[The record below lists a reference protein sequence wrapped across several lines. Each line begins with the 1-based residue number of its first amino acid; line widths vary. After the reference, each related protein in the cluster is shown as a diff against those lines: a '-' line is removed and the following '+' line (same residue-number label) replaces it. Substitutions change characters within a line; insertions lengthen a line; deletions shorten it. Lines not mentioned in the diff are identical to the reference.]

1 MSPNDR
7 LTRIAA
13 VKHAL
18 VGIFEVERYE
28 FNEFNAVRLQGK
40 WLTPPESALQ
50 TLVPRF
56 AALNSTPLLRSG
68 PHGVELWVMP
78 GVVESETAE
87 PAPAAPPREVRIDP
101 RINLLLYLATIVSV
115 VITGGLESD
124 GMDGVRLNLP
134 NGLMFAGS
142 LLSILT
148 AHEMGH
154 FVVGRIRGLKTTWPI
169 FIPLPFIS
177 IGGTLGAVIVQSS
190 PFKDRRT
197 LLEVGIAGPL
207 AGFLVA
213 VPLFILGLW
222 LTDPTPTAVPA
233 GATFLGDSLLTQ
245 TIGFTMLGR
254 IYSSTAESV
263 MVHPVAF
270 GAWIGLLITGIN
282 LIPAGQLDGGHIAY
296 ALLGRNARFASWI
309 SIGVM
314 IVLAAFVSQAWTM
327 WAVLL
332 FFFGRRHPP
341 IEDEATPLTAA
352 HFLLALAGLLVLI
365 LTFVPSP
372 IFTV

>member
-1 MSPNDR
+1 MPPHDR
-7 LTRIAA
+7 LSRIAA

-18 VGIFEVERYE
+18 VDVLDVERYE
-28 FNEFNAVRLQGK
+28 FNEFEAVRLQGK
-40 WLTPPESALQ
+40 WRIAPEAALP
-50 TLVPRF
+50 TLVSRF
-56 AALNSTPLLRSG
+56 AALGCTPVLRNG
-68 PHGVELWVMP
+68 PHGVELWVLP
-78 GVVESETAE
+78 GVAEAEAAE
-87 PAPAAPPREVRIDP
+87 PPPSAPPRELRIDP

-115 VITGGLESD
+115 VLTGGLESD

-142 LLSILT
+142 LLGILT

-154 FVVGRIRGLKTTWPI
+154 YVVGRIRGLKTTWPL
-169 FIPLPFIS
+169 FIPLPFVS

-197 LLEVGIAGPL
+197 LLEVGVAGPL
-207 AGFLVA
+207 AGFVVA
-213 VPLFILGLW
+213 VPLFLLGLW
-222 LTDPTPTAVPA
+222 LTDPTPSPVPA

-245 TIGFTMLGR
+245 TIGLGMLGR

-263 MVHPVAF
+263 LVHPIAF

-296 ALLGRNARFASWI
+296 ALFGRNARFVSWAAI
-309 SIGVM
+309 FAM
-314 IVLAAFVSQAWTM
+314 VLLSFVSDAWVL
-327 WAVLL
+327 WAIML

-341 IEDEATPLTAA
+341 VLDESTPLSAT
-352 HFLLALAGLLVLI
+352 HFLLALAGILVLI
-365 LTFVPSP
+365 LTFILTPV
-372 IFTV
+372 FTV